1 VDRKIDDVNTS
12 LAKLRVDHDEAQK
25 NVSVPFP
32 QAEELSIKENRL
44 KTLTTE
50 LNLAAMEAKKN
61 AKPKEKTCYFERA
74 KLKNEAA
81 KINKSTE
88 KADKSKAKEQYIA

>member
-1 VDRKIDDVNTS
+1 MDRKIDDVNTS

-25 NVSVPFP
+25 ILSVPFP
-32 QAEELSIKENRL
+32 QAEELSIKEKRL

-74 KLKNEAA
+74 KLK
-81 KINKSTE
+81 KKPLKSINQQRKQI
-88 KADKSKAKEQYIA
+88 KAKQKNSI